1 MKKIIMGMML
11 IISSI
16 CMADFKLKDMDEF
29 KYNNA
34 YIGMILVTEDDRLLM
49 EVKINKTSGLTH
61 SSLIEI
67 DNNSIKTIKRTYIN
81 NQDIYPKM
89 LKFLELDGDL
99 LCTEWEDSRVTQERM
114 FKKDIYSRMKY
125 DDFIRSFILR

>member
-49 EVKINKTSGLTH
+49 EVKINKASGLTH

-67 DNNSIKTIKRTYIN
+67 D

>member
-1 MKKIIMGMML
+1 
-11 IISSI
+11 
-16 CMADFKLKDMDEF
+16 MDEF

-49 EVKINKTSGLTH
+49 EVKINKASGLTH

-89 LKFLELDGDL
+89 LKFLELDGNL